1 MPSVSNLKKS
11 FGIQKTI
18 ESVYTGGK
26 IQLLPD
32 GERLLCTDGDK
43 VHLIHTSSGEKR
55 TFGLD
60 DDAVS
65 CFASTDDFL
74 ITASSSLLLRVYSL
88 TDSTISSW
96 KAHEAPVLVMDTDP
110 TQTFVAT
117 GSADSTVK
125 VWDIRKGYCTHN
137 FKGHAG
143 IITALAFHP
152 LNWKN

>member
-26 IQLLPD
+26 IHLLPD

-55 TFGLD
+55 TFGSD

-65 CFASTDDFL
+65 
-74 ITASSSLLLRVYSL
+74 
-88 TDSTISSW
+88 
-96 KAHEAPVLVMDTDP
+96 
-110 TQTFVAT
+110 
-117 GSADSTVK
+117 
-125 VWDIRKGYCTHN
+125 
-137 FKGHAG
+137 
-143 IITALAFHP
+143 
-152 LNWKN
+152 